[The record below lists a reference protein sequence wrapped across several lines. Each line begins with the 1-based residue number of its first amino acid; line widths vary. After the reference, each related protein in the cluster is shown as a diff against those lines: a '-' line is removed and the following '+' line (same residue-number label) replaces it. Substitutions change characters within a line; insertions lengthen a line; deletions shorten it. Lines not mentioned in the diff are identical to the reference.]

1 MWLDRR
7 SAQRSQR
14 LAITLCWARGAMESV
29 GIHGFELIILLLM
42 IAVVALASLAKKLA
56 TPYPIVLV
64 IGGLIISFVP
74 GVPKVAL
81 NPDIVFLVILPPLF
95 FSSAY
100 VTSWRAFRYNLV
112 SISMLAFGLVGF
124 TVAGVAA
131 ASRMLLPGFTWRSGL
146 VLGSVVSP
154 TDAIA
159 ATSIADRL
167 GLPKQV
173 VDVLEGESLVNDASG
188 LLALEFA
195 TALLVSGRKPGL
207 GAGTLQLLY
216 LVFGSIAIGLLA
228 GRIIRWLETR
238 IEDAAI
244 EITMSLIAPYLAYL
258 AAESAHSSGVL
269 ATVACGMYLGH
280 HRSLYLSTAAR
291 LTGEAVWN
299 TLTFILN
306 GIVFILIGLQLP
318 YLLPAVREAGLGRMI
333 AYGLAL
339 SGVLILLRL
348 IWMYPG
354 AEVAYQIRHKLLHQ
368 DNKRADPRAIFIV
381 GWTGMRGVVALAAA
395 IALPDVLD
403 NGRPF
408 PHRELMIFLTFC
420 VIFVTLVL
428 QGLTLPAVIRKMGLA
443 GTAVRNTNDKQARRA
458 MIDAA
463 LAYLEHSRESDDPE
477 FDSIYG
483 DLIRFQQR
491 RREVIEAEGEEQHP
505 TAREHMERYREL
517 ARKIRQV
524 QRATILHLRNEGEID
539 DEVMRR
545 LERELDLVETR
556 FSSEQ

>member
-1 MWLDRR
+1 
-7 SAQRSQR
+7 
-14 LAITLCWARGAMESV
+14 METV
-29 GIHGFELIILLLM
+29 GIHGLELVVLLLM
-42 IAVVALASLAKKLA
+42 IAIVALASLAKKLD
-56 TPYPIVLV
+56 TPYPIILV

-100 VTSWRAFRYNLV
+100 VTSWRAFRYNIV
-112 SISMLAFGLVGF
+112 SITMLAFGLVGF

-131 ASRMLLPGFTWRSGL
+131 ASRLLLPGFTWRTGL
-146 VLGSVVSP
+146 VLGAVVSP

-159 ATSIADRL
+159 ATSIAERL
-167 GLPKQV
+167 NLPKQI

-195 TALLVSGRKPGL
+195 TALLVSGRKPGVA
-207 GAGTLQLLY
+207 AGTLQLLY
-216 LVFGSIAIGLLA
+216 LVFGSIVIGLVA

-238 IEDAAI
+238 IDDAAI
-244 EITMSLIAPYLAYL
+244 EITMSLIAPYFAYL
-258 AAESAHSSGVL
+258 GAESAHSSGVL
-269 ATVACGMYLGH
+269 ATVVCGMYLGH
-280 HRSLYLSTAAR
+280 YRSLYLSTAAR

-318 YLLPAVREAGLGRMI
+318 YLLPVVREAGLGRMI
-333 AYGLAL
+333 GYGLAL
-339 SGVLILLRL
+339 SAVLILLRL
-348 IWMYPG
+348 LWMYPG

-368 DNKRADPRAIFIV
+368 DNKRANPRAIFIV

-403 NGRPF
+403 NGQPF
-408 PHRELMIFLTFC
+408 PHRGLIIFLTFC

-443 GTAVRNTNDKQARRA
+443 GTAAGNASDEQARRA

-463 LAYLEHSRESDDPE
+463 LAYLEHSRETDNPE
-477 FDSIYG
+477 FEPVYT
-483 DLIRFQQR
+483 DLIRFQER
-491 RREVIEAEGEEQHP
+491 RRELIEADGVEQQP

-517 ARKIRQV
+517 SRQVRRV
-524 QRATILHLRNEGEID
+524 QRATILHMRNQGEID
-539 DEVMRR
+539 DELMRR
-545 LERELDLVETR
+545 MERELDLVEVR
-556 FSSEQ
+556 FSSSER